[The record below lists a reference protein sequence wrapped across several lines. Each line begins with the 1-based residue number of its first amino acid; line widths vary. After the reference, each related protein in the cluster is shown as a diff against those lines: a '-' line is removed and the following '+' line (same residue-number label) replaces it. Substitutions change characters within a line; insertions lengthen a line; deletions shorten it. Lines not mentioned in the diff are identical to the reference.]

1 LKPQTVSQEV
11 ALTDEE
17 VVRRVLSGEEDL
29 FRVLIR
35 RYQTRIHGYVAR
47 MVGSREDALDLSQ
60 DIFVKVFGALERY
73 DPQYKFSTWLFRI
86 AGNTAIDHLRKR
98 RPRTVPLETVD
109 PEGGGVSS
117 TEYRSHDPDP
127 YGQLR
132 NLERGEA
139 IARAIAAL
147 PAEFRELITL
157 RHFAGLSYEQIAE
170 VKDMPLGTVKNK
182 LFRARAVLKERLVG
196 ELS

>member
-1 LKPQTVSQEV
+1 MKPQTVSQEV